1 MSVVLPCTPW
11 RPLVYKELHRI
22 SMELD
27 FPMWLKTMERINL
40 IRSKVSK
47 NMTDMCVATG
57 AQLPLMWYLH
67 IDEFPLLWS
76 LNPDTLRVRV
86 SAIVYGM
93 Y

>member
-11 RPLVYKELHRI
+11 RSLVYKESHRI
-22 SMELD
+22 SMEFD
-27 FPMWLKTMERINL
+27 FPARLKTVERINL

-47 NMTDMCVATG
+47 NMTDMCIATG
-57 AQLPLMWYLH
+57 AHLPLRWYLH

-86 SAIVYGM
+86 SAVVYGM

>member
-1 MSVVLPCTPW
+1 
-11 RPLVYKELHRI
+11 
-22 SMELD
+22 
-27 FPMWLKTMERINL
+27 MWLKTMERINL

-47 NMTDMCVATG
+47 NMTDMCIAAG